1 MKTEPVFL
9 DTNILLYAA
18 SNAAADKNKK
28 KIATEIIQQQPFRIS
43 AQVVQEFIANV
54 LRKPKLGLGET
65 HIDALLELSAAQ
77 ETVATDVALIQGA
90 TNRRRRFKISHWDA
104 CILEAASRMG
114 CTCVYTEDLNH
125 GQIYGDVRVLNPFIK

>member
-9 DTNILLYAA
+9 DTHILLYAA

-28 KIATEIIQQQPFRIS
+28 RIATEIIQQKPFRIS
-43 AQVVQEFIANV
+43 TQVVQEFIANA
-54 LRKPKLGLGET
+54 LRKPELGLGET

-77 ETVATDVALIQGA
+77 ETAPIDVDLIQGA
-90 TNRRRRFKISHWDA
+90 TRRRRRFKISHWDA

-114 CTCVYTEDLNH
+114 CTRVYSEDLNH
-125 GQIYGDVRVLNPFIK
+125 EQFYGDVQVLNPFL